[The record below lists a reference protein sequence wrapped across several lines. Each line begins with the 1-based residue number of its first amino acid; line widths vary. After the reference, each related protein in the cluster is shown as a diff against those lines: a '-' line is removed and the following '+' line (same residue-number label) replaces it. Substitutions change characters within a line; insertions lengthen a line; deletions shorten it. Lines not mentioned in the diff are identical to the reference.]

1 MDEPRPPEANGL
13 PVQGS
18 HRPARPEPDTPPEFT
33 PLRLVLQPSGATIE
47 LNRPDMLVGR
57 HSEADVRLPL
67 PDVSRRHCR
76 FLCVEGCWQVVDLN
90 SLNGVYVNDEP
101 VLQAALH
108 QGDLVRI
115 GGFTFAVDLCPPP
128 APAAEAPADDPV
140 RNVFKVLPRRPHS
153 SHQRRLAS

>member
-13 PVQGS
+13 PVPGA
-18 HRPARPEPDTPPEFT
+18 HRPARPERDGPPAFT

-57 HSEADVRLPL
+57 HTEADVRLPL

-90 SLNGVYVNDEP
+90 SLNGVYVNDEA
-101 VLQAALH
+101 VLQAPLH
-108 QGDLVRI
+108 QGDLLRI
-115 GGFTFAVDLCPPP
+115 GGFTFAIDLSGPP
-128 APAAEAPADDPV
+128 APAAEAPADPV
-140 RNVFKVLPRRPHS
+140 RNIFKILPRRSHS

>member
-1 MDEPRPPEANGL
+1 MDDTRQPLEADLSCAPRLARNPEADQS
-13 PVQGS
+13 PSFV
-18 HRPARPEPDTPPEFT
+18 
-33 PLRLVLQPSGATIE
+33 PLRLLLHPGGLCVEITKA
-47 LNRPDMLVGR
+47 NMLVGR
-57 HSEADVRLPL
+57 HSGADVRLSL

-90 SLNGVYVNDEP
+90 SLNGVYVNDEA

-128 APAAEAPADDPV
+128 APAAEAPDDPA